1 MTQRSIE
8 LSFGLE
14 ALGMGEHYAA
24 PQTSSLQCSN
34 AAAGHL
40 SCGSVKPSFGTSA
53 PKGPEP
59 DVAAWASRSL
69 GKAPGITENFFSSP
83 PLDQRAVAGFHAQAM
98 ASALR
103 EPYPRAASVRGKQPN
118 YHGAKNDLENDV
130 AC

>member
-1 MTQRSIE
+1 
-8 LSFGLE
+8 
-14 ALGMGEHYAA
+14 MGEHYAA

-83 PLDQRAVAGFHAQAM
+83 PLDQRAVAGFHAHAIGDLSDDRPRRIRHRV
-98 ASALR
+98 ARARYR
-103 EPYPRAASVRGKQPN
+103 EVLTIMIAP
-118 YHGAKNDLENDV
+118 
-130 AC
+130 